1 MYSNFIWK
9 SCRLWDH
16 VEKYGK
22 VRQATDDNMTKNYE
36 DTYQI
41 GYIQKMNN
49 SRMSKKMRNYWPNE
63 EDDFEDLWRHY

>member
-1 MYSNFIWK
+1 M
-9 SCRLWDH
+9 
-16 VEKYGK
+16 EKYGK

-63 EDDFEDLWRHY
+63 EDDFEDL